1 MNLSRREFVAYTAAA
16 ISIPAGERPPASHH
30 HCLVLPVLGQCSLPE
45 SVVGYRSALAHVN
58 TSLLVIPAVLEMPQ
72 HLRSLI
78 SNRLQAGGTVLVESG
93 AGFATDAT
101 FARHRRS
108 LRDVLD
114 IEVGAPVNLWAGV
127 RGAPYIDY
135 TWPHAAK
142 IRDFSR
148 AVLVA
153 DSAGDVVGRA
163 DGLPVALRRRR
174 GSGTL
179 IFLGSPLGPALWA
192 GDAEARLWLSGLAMA
207 SAPRPAYAR

>member
-1 MNLSRREFVAYTAAA
+1 MNLSRREFVAYSAAA
-16 ISIPAGERPPASHH
+16 VSIPAGMRPPAPRHD
-30 HCLVLPVLGQCSLPE
+30 CLVLPVPGQCSLPE
-45 SVVGYRSALAHVN
+45 SVVGYRSALTHLK

-93 AGFATDAT
+93 GGFATDAT

-135 TWPHAAK
+135 TWPHPAK

-148 AVLVA
+148 AVSVA
-153 DSAGDVVGRA
+153 DPAGDVIGRA
-163 DGLPVALRRRR
+163 DGLSVALRRGR

-192 GDAEARLWLSGLAMA
+192 GDAEARRWLSELAT
-207 SAPRPAYAR
+207 SAPRPAYVR

>member
-1 MNLSRREFVAYTAAA
+1 MNLSRREFVAYAAAA
-16 ISIPAGERPPASHH
+16 ISIPARERPPSLRHD
-30 HCLVLPVLGQCSLPE
+30 CLILPVLGQCSLPE

-58 TSLLVIPAVLEMPQ
+58 TSLLVIPAVLEIPR

-93 AGFATDAT
+93 AGFAADAS

-108 LRDVLD
+108 LRDVLGV
-114 IEVGAPVNLWAGV
+114 EVGAPVDLWTGV

-148 AVLVA
+148 AVWVA
-153 DSAGDVVGRA
+153 DPAGDVIGTA
-163 DGLPVALRRRR
+163 DGLPVALRRRG

-192 GDAEARLWLSGLAMA
+192 GDAEARRWLSELATA
-207 SAPRPAYAR
+207 SAPPRTDAH